1 MVMRPYVICHIVS
14 SVDGKIDG
22 DWFGMEEIRPA
33 LAESN
38 RIRENYQCSAVLY
51 GSVTMAETYANGF
64 VAELPAAAVTYPRED
79 YLVQPEA
86 ELFFVSLDPA
96 GKVAYQTGIIEKKGR
111 KAHAVEILCEA
122 VSDDYLHDLRAKGVS
137 YLFAGQDSLDLQLAL
152 VKLKDLLK
160 VERALICGGGMIDFS
175 FLKAGLM
182 DELSLVVAPV
192 TDGGVQMPTVFDS
205 SAFAAG
211 EKIAFSLLGAEVL
224 PGDSL
229 WLRYQP
235 KNRSKQEE

>member
-1 MVMRPYVICHIVS
+1 
-14 SVDGKIDG
+14 
-22 DWFGMEEIRPA
+22 
-33 LAESN
+33 
-38 RIRENYQCSAVLY
+38 
-51 GSVTMAETYANGF
+51 
-64 VAELPAAAVTYPRED
+64 
-79 YLVQPEA
+79 
-86 ELFFVSLDPA
+86 
-96 GKVAYQTGIIEKKGR
+96 
-111 KAHAVEILCEA
+111 
-122 VSDDYLHDLRAKGVS
+122 
-137 YLFAGQDSLDLQLAL
+137 
-152 VKLKDLLK
+152 
-160 VERALICGGGMIDFS
+160 MIDFS

-224 PGDSL
+224 SRDSL